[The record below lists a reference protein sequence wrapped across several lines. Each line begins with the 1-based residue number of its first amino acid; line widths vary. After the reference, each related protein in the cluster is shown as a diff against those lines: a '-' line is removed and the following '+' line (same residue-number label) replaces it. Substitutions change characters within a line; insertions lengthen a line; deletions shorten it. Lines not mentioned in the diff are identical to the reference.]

1 MENTH
6 LDPAQPAPRS
16 PDPPADLRA
25 LGGYRLLR
33 LLGEGGMGAVY
44 LGWKEGDDAQVAVK
58 VLNDQLAGSQ
68 DYIDRFYRE
77 AKSGKLL
84 NHPNIV
90 RTLSYG
96 QDEKTG
102 KHYLVLEYV
111 DGPNALNL
119 LKRLGR
125 LPVGDAV
132 HIALDVARALEHAHS
147 RNVIHRDIKPDNI
160 LITRAGVAKLADLG
174 LAKRTDETS
183 HLTSMRQGFGTT
195 HYMPYEQAFN
205 ARSADNRSDIYAL
218 GATLYHLAA
227 GVTPFP
233 GEQHMEIVEKKKQ
246 GDFPSVRSHI
256 PEAPAAL
263 DAILSRMLARLP
275 GDRYQTASA
284 LIVDLERS
292 GLSASLPTF
301 ADPELAKNDPWMQA
315 CLASSSER
323 TRLDPNQPSRK
334 EEPAPAEAGEVWV
347 LRFRNRAGRLCKAR
361 ATTGQIIERLR
372 DRRLSYRV
380 VARRLSQTKYQSLT
394 VFPEF
399 KAALSARRDG
409 KRKVAP
415 VSAILPTATGD
426 LSGRRRLVFVAVVT
440 TGLIVLGAAL
450 GVLVRFLMTR

>member
-6 LDPAQPAPRS
+6 LDPAQQAPRS

-25 LGGYRLLR
+25 IGGYRLLR

-44 LGWKEGDDAQVAVK
+44 LGWKEDDDAQVAVK
-58 VLNDQLAGSQ
+58 VLSDQLAGSQ

-102 KHYLVLEYV
+102 KHYLVLEFV
-111 DGPNALNL
+111 DGPNALDL
-119 LKRLGR
+119 LKRAGR
-125 LPVGDAV
+125 LPVGDAI

-160 LITRAGVAKLADLG
+160 LITKAGVAKLADLG

-183 HLTSMRQGFGTT
+183 HLTSMRQGFGTS

-218 GATLYHLAA
+218 GATLYHLAT
-227 GVTPFP
+227 GSTPFS
-233 GEQHMEIVEKKKQ
+233 GEQHMDIVEAKKE
-246 GDFPSVRSHI
+246 GYFPLASALI
-256 PEAPAAL
+256 PDVPAAL
-263 DAILSRMLARLP
+263 DAILNRMLARLP
-275 GDRYQTASA
+275 VDRYQTASA

-323 TRLDPNQPSRK
+323 TRLDPNQPPHK
-334 EEPAPAEAGEVWV
+334 EETTPTEAADVWM

-372 DRRLSYRV
+372 DRRLPHRV
-380 VARRLSQTKYQSLT
+380 VARRPSQPKYRPLA

-399 KAALSARRDG
+399 QAALHARRD
-409 KRKVAP
+409 RKPKAAA
-415 VSAILPTATGD
+415 VSTIIPAAGGALP
-426 LSGRRRLVFVAVVT
+426 RRRWPISAVVAT
-440 TGLIVLGAAL
+440 LIVLGAAL
-450 GVLVRFLMTR
+450 GVLIRFLIAR

>member
-16 PDPPADLRA
+16 PDPPQDLRI
-25 LGGYRLLR
+25 LGEYRLLR

-44 LGWKEGDDAQVAVK
+44 LGWKEGDDAQVAIK
-58 VLNDQLAGSQ
+58 VLSDALSGSQ

-90 RTLSYG
+90 RTLNCG

-111 DGPNALNL
+111 DGPNALDL

-125 LPVGDAV
+125 LPIGDAV
-132 HIALDVARALEHAHS
+132 HIALDIARALEHAHS

-160 LITRAGVAKLADLG
+160 LITLAGVAKLADLG

-183 HLTSMRQGFGTT
+183 HLTSMRQGFGTS

-205 ARSADNRSDIYAL
+205 ARSADNRGDIYAL
-218 GATLYHLAA
+218 GATLYHLAT
-227 GVTPFP
+227 GTTPFP
-233 GEQHMEIVEKKKQ
+233 GDQHMDIVEKKKK
-246 GDFPSVRSHI
+246 GYF
-256 PEAPAAL
+256 APARSVIPKAPPAL
-263 DAILSRMLARLP
+263 DAILARMLARLP
-275 GDRYQTASA
+275 ADRYQTASA

-301 ADPELAKNDPWMQA
+301 ADPELAKTDPWMQA

-323 TRLDPNQPSRK
+323 TRLDPNSPPRKAEPSQ
-334 EEPAPAEAGEVWV
+334 AEADDLWV
-347 LRFRNRAGRLCKAR
+347 LRFRNREGRVCKTQ
-361 ATTGQIIERLR
+361 ATTGQIIERLHE
-372 DRRLSYRV
+372 RRMPHRV
-380 VARRLSQTKYQSLT
+380 VARRPSQPKYRPLT
-394 VFPEF
+394 FFPEF
-399 KAALSARRDG
+399 QVALHARRAA
-409 KRKVAP
+409 KAKHAP
-415 VSAILPTATGD
+415 APAILPTAR
-426 LSGRRRLVFVAVVT
+426 SAIPRRRWAVVAIVA
-440 TGLIVLGAAL
+440 GLIVLGAAL
-450 GVLVRFLMTR
+450 GVLIRVLFTR

>member
-6 LDPAQPAPRS
+6 LDPDQPAPKS
-16 PDPPADLRA
+16 SDPPQDLRNI
-25 LGGYRLLR
+25 GGYRLLR

-58 VLNDQLAGSQ
+58 VLSDQLAGSQ
-68 DYIDRFYRE
+68 GYIDRFYRE

-84 NHPNIV
+84 NHANIV

-96 QDEKTG
+96 RDEQTG

-111 DGPNALNL
+111 DGPNALDL

-125 LPVGDAV
+125 LPVGDAI
-132 HIALDVARALEHAHS
+132 HITLDMARALEHAHS

-218 GATLYHLAA
+218 GATLYHLAT
-227 GVTPFP
+227 GETPFP
-233 GEQHMEIVEKKKQ
+233 GKEHMEIVEKKKR
-246 GDFPSVRSHI
+246 GDFLPIRSLI

-263 DAILSRMLARLP
+263 DAIVNRMLARLP

-301 ADPELAKNDPWMQA
+301 ADPELAKNDPWIQA

-323 TRLDPNQPSRK
+323 TRLDPNQPPRK
-334 EEPAPAEAGEVWV
+334 EESSPADAGDLWV
-347 LRFRNRAGRLCKAR
+347 LRFRNRAGRLCKTR
-361 ATTGQIIERLR
+361 ATTAQILARLR
-372 DRRLSYRV
+372 DRRLPHRV
-380 VARRLSQTKYQSLT
+380 VARRPSQSEYQPLAF
-394 VFPEF
+394 FPEF
-399 KAALSARRDG
+399 QAALRARRDG
-409 KRKVAP
+409 KHKAASA
-415 VSAILPTATGD
+415 SAIRPAARGA
-426 LSGRRRLVFVAVVT
+426 LSRRGWSIVAIVAA
-440 TGLIVLGAAL
+440 LIVFGAAL
-450 GVLVRFLMTR
+450 GILIRFFIAH

>member
-6 LDPAQPAPRS
+6 LDPAQPTPRS
-16 PDPPADLRA
+16 PDPPQDLRSI
-25 LGGYRLLR
+25 GGYRLLR

-44 LGWKEGDDAQVAVK
+44 LGWKEGDETQVAVK
-58 VLNDQLAGSQ
+58 VLSDQLAGSQ

-102 KHYLVLEYV
+102 NHYLVLEYV
-111 DGPNALNL
+111 DGPNALDL
-119 LKRLGR
+119 LKRLDR

-160 LITRAGVAKLADLG
+160 LITRSGVAKLGDLG

-183 HLTSMRQGFGTT
+183 HLTSMRQGFGTS

-227 GVTPFP
+227 GTPPFP
-233 GEQHMEIVEKKKQ
+233 GEQHMEIVEKKKL
-246 GDFPSVRSHI
+246 GDFPPIRSHI

-263 DAILSRMLARLP
+263 DAIVSRMLARFP

-301 ADPELAKNDPWMQA
+301 ADPELAKNDPWIQA

-323 TRLDPNQPSRK
+323 TRLDPNLPPRNQDSSTTV
-334 EEPAPAEAGEVWV
+334 EGDVWL
-347 LRFRNRAGRLCKAR
+347 LRFRNRAGRVCKAR
-361 ATTGQIIERLR
+361 ATTGQIIKRLR
-372 DRRLSYRV
+372 ERRLPHRI
-380 VARRLSQTKYQSLT
+380 VARRPSQPKYRPLAF
-394 VFPEF
+394 FPEF
-399 KAALSARRDG
+399 QVALRARRDG
-409 KRKVAP
+409 KRKAAP
-415 VSAILPTATGD
+415 VSAILAAA
-426 LSGRRRLVFVAVVT
+426 SRAQSRRRWPLLAVVAA
-440 TGLIVLGAAL
+440 LIFLGAAL
-450 GVLVRFLMTR
+450 GVLIRFLIAR